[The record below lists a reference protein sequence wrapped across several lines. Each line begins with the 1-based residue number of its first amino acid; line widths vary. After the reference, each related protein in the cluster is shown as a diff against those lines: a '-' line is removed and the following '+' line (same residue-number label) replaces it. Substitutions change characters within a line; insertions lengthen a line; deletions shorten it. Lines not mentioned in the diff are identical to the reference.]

1 MIKQEKKYLGDP
13 QTASGNFDDADFAIG
28 INQWTNLENFRI
40 GSTDAGVTGT
50 LESIGSTLLKSGIE
64 PSVTHIPLGNAI
76 TDNQN
81 DRFCYFLKDKYGA
94 QDKIMCYDYATDTVY
109 VVLLSSQV
117 TGGLNFDKNSL
128 VHSGY
133 IINGL
138 LYWTDNLN
146 QLRRINIDAGIK
158 MNNPTYN
165 TDVEAYTSPLEQ
177 WVITVIRRPPV
188 LAPTATKI
196 LASSIPIT
204 IDYNYIKDGAFR
216 FTWRYYYRDGEES
229 VLGAFSNLMNRNLD
243 SETFDT
249 IQLTFPTQEFIEQDV
264 QEVEAVVQF
273 ADDDTCYIIKTW
285 SKDNPTDL
293 AEIEAHNAGTTPL
306 TYYFFNN
313 QVGIPL
319 APAYVIKQFDNV
331 PITSKTM
338 SFAKNRLFVANNLV
352 GFDTPIESSLTLST
366 VEQSGATTGTYEWHR
381 LEVVING
388 DYSGDGSYGLT
399 ANGLR
404 DLVYFNNITVP
415 GFYRPN
421 AASFNVPYSPPGG
434 STPFSDY
441 TFYANNLSE
450 AATTLGD
457 EASASVAFL
466 EHVLSSTTDSIL
478 TSITVT
484 GVTTT
489 LADGSLIYKSA
500 GIYEVGIVFYDFAQR
515 HCGVLPATLNKI
527 STPDRSYSNITNT
540 TGIVWNLSNA
550 SALTEIP
557 DWAYYYQIVRTKC
570 LRTRFFLQARA
581 VNTLR
586 YVSKDVNTGV
596 YTYNVAYSPNAYALA
611 IDVSVLNSYG
621 MGYSYQDGDILK
633 LWISGVSTVFNLPVI
648 GQDGTYV
655 FVKLTDLTA
664 YAGVASIF
672 EIYSPYKSS
681 INEPYFE
688 VSQVYTVTNPTESTR
703 QYSALSG
710 TIVGDVYLRSKTYSG
725 ASNNIEFMSSNDK
738 FWKIWNTIASKAIF
752 VDKIGQKLKS
762 QSIAYS
768 NVFIQGTRVN
778 GVSSFEALNEKAL
791 PLEVGEIQKLQLTS
805 KVEGEQ
811 GIVMLSICTN
821 EWCSL
826 YIGEVQQYGSNQSTN
841 LVVFDD
847 VIGTINVLKGNFGCV
862 NPESVVEYR
871 GNVFGYDANS
881 GKIIQYSSGGLFPIS
896 NYKMTRFWKLFSDQY
911 LSMTNEQ
918 IEALGSRPFVFGMV
932 DPHHNEL
939 LFAIPKLLDYPPKGY
954 LPDYPST
961 IYPFDIW
968 DGQTKTVVYRLTSNP
983 NFWQG
988 AYTYENVEGF
998 ASLQNKLYS
1007 LKNGHLY
1014 EMNQTSSQCNFFGVN
1029 YKPRV
1034 MLVGNEN
1041 NIVPKVYNNISVQSN
1056 ICPTFV
1062 YLYNEYPNQ
1071 QSSDLVDI
1079 SFEKREGVWYANILR
1094 NKLIP
1099 TVTGLDTTG
1108 LLTGEVMRNENMRVL
1123 LEFTVSAVQLE
1134 LKYLYLG
1141 YAISKGHNI

>member
-50 LESIGSTLLKSGIE
+50 LESVGSTLLKSGIE
-64 PSVTHIPLGNAI
+64 PSVTHIPLGTGI
-76 TDNQN
+76 TDNEH
-81 DRFCYFLKDKYGA
+81 DRFCYFLKDKYGT
-94 QDKIMCYDYATDTVY
+94 QDKIMCYDYTTDTVY

-117 TGGLNFDKNSL
+117 TGGLNFDKDYI

-133 IINGL
+133 IINGC

-158 MNNPTYN
+158 LNNPSYQ
-165 TDVEAYTSPLEQ
+165 TDVAPYISPLAQ
-177 WVITVIRRPPV
+177 WVITVIRRPPM
-188 LAPTATKI
+188 LPIAANKM
-196 LASSIPIT
+196 LASDIPVT

-216 FTWRYYYRDGEES
+216 FAWRYHYRDNEDS
-229 VLGAFSNLMNRNLD
+229 VLGAFSNLMDRNLD
-243 SETFDT
+243 TETYDT
-249 IQLTFPTQEFIEQDV
+249 IKLVFPTQEFIEQDV
-264 QEVEAVVQF
+264 QWIDLVVQF
-273 ADDDTCYIIKTW
+273 ADDDTCFIIKTW
-285 SKDNPTDL
+285 DKDNATDL
-293 AEIEAHNAGTTPL
+293 AEINAHNAGTTPL
-306 TYYFFNN
+306 TYYFFND
-313 QVGIPL
+313 QIGIAL
-319 APAYVIKQFDNV
+319 APSYVVKQFDNV
-331 PITSKTM
+331 PITSKTL
-338 SFAKNRLFVANNLV
+338 SFAKNRLFTGNDLM
-352 GFDTPIESSLTLST
+352 GYDTPITSSLTLST
-366 VEQSGATTGTYEWHR
+366 VEQSGATTGVYEWHR

-434 STPFSDY
+434 STPFTDY

-450 AATTLGD
+450 AATALGD
-457 EASASVAFL
+457 ETSASVAFL
-466 EHVLSSTTDSIL
+466 EHVLATSTDTIL

-489 LADGSLIYKSA
+489 LPNGSVIYKSA
-500 GIYEVGIVFYDFAQR
+500 GIYEVGIKFLDFAQR
-515 HCGVLPATLNKI
+515 QCGVLPATINKI
-527 STPDRSYSNITNT
+527 STPDRSYADVTNT
-540 TGIVWNLSNA
+540 TGIVWNLSNT

-581 VNTLR
+581 VNTMR
-586 YVSKDVNTGV
+586 YASKDLTTGEYTFNVV
-596 YTYNVAYSPNAYALA
+596 YSSTAYALA
-611 IDVSVLNSYG
+611 VDVSVLNSYG
-621 MGYSYQDGDILK
+621 MGYSFQDGDIMK
-633 LWISGVSTVFNLPVI
+633 IWISGVSTVYSLPVI
-648 GQDGTYV
+648 DTFGTYV
-655 FVKLTDLTA
+655 LVKLTDLTA
-664 YAGVASIF
+664 HAGVASIF

-681 INEPYFE
+681 INEPYYE
-688 VSQVYTVTNPTESTR
+688 VSQVYTINNPTTNSRT
-703 QYSALSG
+703 YSALSG
-710 TIVGDVYLRSKTYSG
+710 TIPGDVYLRQKTYS
-725 ASNNIEFMSSNDK
+725 ATNNNIEFMSPNDK
-738 FWKIWNTIASKAIF
+738 FWKIWNTIASKPSFI
-752 VDKIGQKLKS
+752 DKIGQQRKT
-762 QSIAYS
+762 QSIHYS
-768 NVFIQGTRVN
+768 NTFIQGSKLN
-778 GVSSFEALNEKAL
+778 GLSSFEALNEKAL
-791 PLEVGEIQKLQLTS
+791 PLEVGQIQKLQLTS
-805 KVEGEQ
+805 KVNNEQ
-811 GIVMLSICTN
+811 GVVMLAICAN

-826 YIGEVQQYGSNQSTN
+826 YIGEVQQYGSNTSTN

-871 GNVFGYDANS
+871 GNVYGLDANS
-881 GKIIQYSSGGLFPIS
+881 GKVIQYSAGGLFPIS
-896 NYKMTRFWKLFSDQY
+896 NYKMTRFWKLFCDQY
-911 LSMTNEQ
+911 LSMTNEE
-918 IEALGSRPFVFGMV
+918 IEAFGSRPFIFGMV

-939 LFAIPKLLDYPPKGY
+939 LFAIPKLLTYPPKGY

-968 DGQTKTVVYRLTSNP
+968 DGQTKAIVYRLDANP

-988 AYTYENVEGF
+988 AYSYENVEGF
-998 ASLQNKLYS
+998 ASLQNKLYA

-1014 EMNQTSSQCNFFGVN
+1014 LMNQTTSQCNFFGVQ
-1029 YKPRV
+1029 YKPKV

-1041 NIVPKVYNNISVQSN
+1041 NFVPKIYNNISVQSN

-1062 YLYNEYPNQ
+1062 YLYNDYPYQ
-1071 QSSDLVDI
+1071 QSSDLVDY
-1079 SFEKREGVWYANILR
+1079 SFEKREGVWYANVLR
-1094 NKLIP
+1094 NKLVP
-1099 TVTGLDTTG
+1099 TATGMDTNG

-1123 LEFTVSAVQLE
+1123 LEFTVGTTQLE
-1134 LKYLYLG
+1134 LKYFYLG
-1141 YAISKGHNI
+1141 YVPSKGHNI